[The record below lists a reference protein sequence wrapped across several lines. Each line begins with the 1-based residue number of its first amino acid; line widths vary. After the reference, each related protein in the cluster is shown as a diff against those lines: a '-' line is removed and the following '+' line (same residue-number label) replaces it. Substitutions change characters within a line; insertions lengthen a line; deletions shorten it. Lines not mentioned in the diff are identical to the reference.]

1 MSASQSHRVATTHS
15 FATPTAKIN
24 ENYHSS
30 LPVNFC
36 SGAIALS
43 SAFTVMHPLDTIKT
57 LMQTGLTEQHTQ
69 QSKAH
74 TGVLHRW
81 AAFGRPLLRGIAV
94 SAAGAAPQGGLRF
107 VTYEWTKETL
117 RHSIG
122 MDMSKG
128 NQSTSLVVGTSAL
141 GAVVGDLASCLVK
154 LPREVITNRLQTGVH
169 SSFRRACSAIYAEEG
184 VAGFYRGFVSTSCRD
199 FPFMILLLVCYENM
213 RIITLDLLEKKR
225 RAQESLIHV
234 SEHMHIPLP
243 HSWHQPSHISNAFN
257 VTTDGGVLPHA
268 GLVQNFPLVD
278 VCKPGS
284 LCSAIFGGVSGSI
297 AGFCTTPFDV
307 IKTKIITANK
317 TKDANAHARPNMR
330 SAIQRIAADAR
341 KSFLARQP
349 SERSESMAQRLAYG
363 KHVTKAFFV
372 GAVPRASWWFCV
384 CGIFFPTYERMKK
397 AIN

>member
-1 MSASQSHRVATTHS
+1 M
-15 FATPTAKIN
+15 
-24 ENYHSS
+24 
-30 LPVNFC
+30 PVNFF

-43 SAFTVMHPLDTIKT
+43 TAFTVMHPLDTIKT
-57 LMQTGLTEQHTQ
+57 LMQTGLTEQHKQ
-69 QSKAH
+69 QSKVQS
-74 TGVLHRW
+74 TVLQRW
-81 AAFGRPLLRGIAV
+81 SAFARPLLRGIAV

-122 MDMSKG
+122 MDMSKP
-128 NQSTSLVVGTSAL
+128 NQSTALVVSTSAL

-184 VAGFYRGFVSTSCRD
+184 IGGFYRGFVSTSCRD

-225 RAQESLIHV
+225 RAQQSLLHV

-243 HSWHQPSHISNAFN
+243 HSWHLPSHISNAFN
-257 VTTDGGVLPHA
+257 VTTDGGVLQHA
-268 GLVQNFPLVD
+268 ALVQNLALVD

-284 LCSAIFGGVSGSI
+284 MCSALFGGVSGSI

-317 TKDANAHARPNMR
+317 AKDGNNSANAQIRPNMR
-330 SAIQRIAADAR
+330 SAIHRIAADAN
-341 KSFLARQP
+341 KAFIARYGGVHDD
-349 SERSESMAQRLAYG
+349 SLSHRVKYG
-363 KHVTKAFFV
+363 KHMAKAFFV

-397 AIN
+397 SVGQVVEKF